1 MPMSLKPLIITAIR
15 IMTVSKAIENATLIV
30 TTLSIMTLDNYAEWR
45 SFNCMLIVV
54 MAFVIILIVRAPNYR
69 LFFCQIILT
78 ICQITIKPFFVLK
91 LSLFVQTISFFNT
104 MKL

>member
-1 MPMSLKPLIITAIR
+1 MSLKPLIITAIR

-54 MAFVIILIVRAPNYR
+54 MPFVIILMVMAPNYR
-69 LFFCQIILT
+69 LFFIVRSNYFIF
-78 ICQITIKPFFVLK
+78 KYFEV
-91 LSLFVQTISFFNT
+91 
-104 MKL
+104 MKEK